1 MIRILAFAA
10 VLALTSLRPTLAAH
24 PPLAG
29 EHELHDGPWI
39 AIERLAPEDKF
50 RQLEEILPTPN
61 DFRTASGA
69 PGPAYWQNRAD
80 HRIRVRLDEAG
91 HRIEGDER
99 ITYHNQSPDR
109 LSYLWLQL
117 EPNRYARDSQALL
130 TDPGPDLRQPQEV
143 GFLRQLDA
151 NRGWKGGVTIESVT
165 DAAGAPLAFTIV
177 GTMMRIDLP
186 TPLEAGGSVEFAIRW
201 HYPMREK
208 RQGRGRSLYEWF
220 PEDGNAIYLVSKFF
234 PRLCAYTD
242 ATGWQHKQFL
252 GQGEF
257 TLEFGDYEVE
267 IDVPETFVVAA
278 TGELTNP
285 DEVLTTVQR
294 ERLAAA
300 RDAAEPLKV
309 ITAEEALAN
318 EQRDRDLAAAGTRGR
333 RTWRFAAT
341 NVRDF
346 AWAASPKF
354 IWDAW
359 GVAVPGRDDPRRG
372 GRSTMAMSFW
382 PGVAEPLWSR
392 YSTHAVAHAIE
403 CYSDLAYPYPYPT
416 AISVNGPVGGMEYP
430 MITFNGPR
438 PEKDGTWSEG
448 TKKGLIAV
456 IIHEVGH
463 FWFPMIINSDE
474 RQWTWM
480 DEGLNTFVQRLAE
493 RRWDE
498 QWSQGRG
505 EPQAIVGYLLDP
517 RHQPIMTNSESIL
530 QFGANAYAKPATAL
544 NILRE
549 TVMGRELFDFAF
561 KEYCRRWAFKRPMP
575 ADFFRTMED
584 ASGID
589 LDWFWRGW
597 FYSAEHVDVAIEKV
611 TAFRL
616 DTGDPDLDKTFRR
629 EDRDARP
636 PSVSEQ
642 RDAGHP
648 RRTDRFP
655 ALEDFYDR
663 FDELDVT
670 AEDRRAYRRWLD
682 AMPQDDRGLWS
693 APEHFTVVRFRNLG
707 GVVMPLP
714 LRIAYEDGTEEILVI
729 PAEIWRRNPQAT
741 SKLLVT
747 TRRPVGFSLD
757 PFGEI
762 ADADR
767 TNNHYPS
774 EIVGATFA
782 VRPDAGRGDNPMRRA
797 IEEEYVGP
805 TEDRARA
812 AAAAL
817 LAAWRSDA
825 AASLALPA
833 AGREAILAAVEA
845 ALLADA
851 AGTPFEVEL
860 GDDPRLMEAPAEAVF
875 VILRAAGADGVRG
888 TRDDRDFTF
897 RGDGSMGEAKG
908 SR

>member
-1 MIRILAFAA
+1 MSRILACAA
-10 VLALTSLRPTLAAH
+10 FLSLASGSMVAAH

-80 HRIRVRLDEAG
+80 YRIRVRLDEVG
-91 HRIEGDER
+91 HRIEGEER
-99 ITYHNQSPDR
+99 ITYRNESPDP

-117 EPNRYARDSQALL
+117 EPNRYAKDSQALL
-130 TDPGPDLRQPQEV
+130 ADPGPDLREPQEAP
-143 GFLRQLDA
+143 FLRALEA
-151 NRGWKGGVTIESVT
+151 NRGWKGGVTVESVK
-165 DAAGAPLAFTIV
+165 DASGKALPFTIV

-186 TPLEAGGSVEFAIRW
+186 APLAPRSRLEFSVRW

-220 PEDGNAIYLVSKFF
+220 PEEENAIYLVSKFF

-242 ATGWQHKQFL
+242 VTGWQHKQFL

-257 TLEFGDYEVE
+257 TLEFGDYDVE
-267 IDVPETFVVAA
+267 IDVPETFVVAS
-278 TGELTNP
+278 TGELANAA
-285 DEVLTTVQR
+285 EVLTPTQR
-294 ERLAAA
+294 DRLREA
-300 RDAAEPLKV
+300 RDADGPIYV
-309 ITAEEALAN
+309 VTPEEALAN
-318 EQRDRDLAAAGTRGR
+318 EVRDRALAAAGARDR
-333 RTWRFAAT
+333 RTWRFTAS

-359 GVAVPGRDDPRRG
+359 GVAVPGRDDPASGR
-372 GRSTMAMSFW
+372 RSTMAMSFW
-382 PGVAEPLWSR
+382 PNAAEPLWSR

-403 CYSDLAYPYPYPT
+403 CYSDLAYPYPYPA

-498 QWSQGRG
+498 KWSQGRG
-505 EPQAIVGYLLDP
+505 EPQAIVGSMIDP
-517 RHQPIMTNSESIL
+517 QHQPIMTNSESIL
-530 QFGANAYAKPATAL
+530 QFGNNAYAKPAAAL

-549 TVMGRELFDFAF
+549 TVMGRDLFDFAF
-561 KEYCRRWAFKRPMP
+561 REYCRRWAFKRPMP

-584 ASGID
+584 ASGVD

-597 FYSAEHVDVAIEKV
+597 FYSAEHVDVAIERV

-616 DTGDPDLDKTFRR
+616 DSGDPDLDKPFRR
-629 EDRDARP
+629 ADRDDRP
-636 PSVSEQ
+636 PTLSQQ
-642 RDAGHP
+642 RDAGSV

-670 AEDRRAYRRWLD
+670 PEDRRAYRRWLD
-682 AMPQDDRGLWS
+682 SMPEEDRDLWS
-693 APEHFTVVRFRNLG
+693 APEFFTVVRFRNLG

-714 LRIAYEDGTEEILVI
+714 LRIGYEDGSEEFLVL
-729 PAEIWRRNPQAT
+729 PAEIWRRNPEAT

-747 TRRPVGFSLD
+747 TRRPVSVSLD

-774 EIVGATFA
+774 EIVGATFT
-782 VRPDAGRGDNPMRRA
+782 VRPDLGRGDNPMRRA
-797 IEEEYVGP
+797 IEEEYLSP
-805 TEDRARA
+805 TEENARA

-817 LAAWRSDA
+817 LAAWRADEA
-825 AASLALPA
+825 RASRPPA
-833 AGREAILAAVEA
+833 EAREAILAAVEA
-845 ALLADA
+845 AILLDA
-851 AGTPFEVEL
+851 AEKPLEVEL
-860 GDDPRLMEAPAEAVF
+860 GEDPAIIDRPGEVVF
-875 VILRAAGADGVRG
+875 CVLRAAGPDGVRG
-888 TRDDRDFTF
+888 TRDDRSFTF
-897 RGDGSMGEAKG
+897 RGDGSMGEAKPG
-908 SR
+908 R